1 MLNRR
6 DILKTLA
13 ATGAASIL
21 PLAASPAF
29 AEAKKRGIKQ
39 SVCLWCY
46 NGYLNNKGISFD
58 DFCKYCQELG
68 LKSIELTGPGQWE
81 TMKKYG
87 LICAMSNSHS
97 IGHGFNR
104 VEHHEGLFKT
114 VRKSIDET
122 SEAGFPNVIVF
133 SGNCNGMD
141 KKEGLKNCA
150 IGIKELVPYAKEKN
164 VVLCME
170 FLNSKG
176 HKDYMADTTAWCVEL
191 VNEVASDNF
200 KVLYDIFHAA
210 EMDENPLEDIR
221 KHHACWGHYHTGG
234 YPGRA
239 EIDMASQK
247 LDYAELMN
255 AIADTGYT
263 GYVGQEFCPR
273 RDAYTS
279 LKEAVELCDV

>member
-1 MLNRR
+1 MMNRR
-6 DILKTLA
+6 DILKSLA
-13 ATGAASIL
+13 AAGIVLPFAGSAAM
-21 PLAASPAF
+21 AQATKF
-29 AEAKKRGIKQ
+29 NIKQ

-46 NGYLNNKGISFD
+46 NGYLGGKGISFD

-68 LKSIELTGPGQWE
+68 LKSVELTGPGQWE

-104 VEHHEGLFKT
+104 TEHHEGLIKT
-114 VRKSIDET
+114 VKKSIDET
-122 SEAGFPNVIVF
+122 SAAGFPNVICF
-133 SGNCNGMD
+133 SGNNDGMD

-150 IGIKELVPYAKEKN
+150 IGMKELVPYAKEKN

-170 FLNSKG
+170 FLNSHG
-176 HKDYMADTTAWCVEL
+176 HKDYMGDSTEWFVEL
-191 VNEVASDNF
+191 VHEVASDNF

-210 EMDENPLEDIR
+210 EMGENPLEDIR
-221 KHHACWGHYHTGG
+221 KHHLCWGHYHTGG

-247 LDYAELMN
+247 LDYAELMQ
-255 AIADTGYT
+255 AIAETGYKM
-263 GYVGQEFCPR
+263 YVGQEFCPR
-273 RDAYTS
+273 RDAFES

>member
-6 DILKTLA
+6 SILKTIA
-13 ATGAASIL
+13 AAGVASVL
-21 PLAASPAF
+21 PMSAEMAF
-29 AEAKKRGIKQ
+29 AQAKNDRIKQ

-46 NGYLNNKGISFD
+46 NGYLNNKGISFE

-68 LKSIELTGPGQWE
+68 LKSIELTGPGEWE

-104 VEHHEGLFKT
+104 IEHHKELIET
-114 VRKSIDET
+114 VKKSIDET
-122 SEAGFPNVIVF
+122 SAAGFPNVICF
-133 SGNCNGMD
+133 SGNCDGMD

-150 IGIKELVPYAKEKN
+150 IGLKELTPYAKEKN
-164 VVLCME
+164 ITLCME
-170 FLNSKG
+170 FLNSHG
-176 HKDYMADTTAWCVEL
+176 HKDYMADTTDWCVAM

-200 KVLYDIFHAA
+200 KVLYDIYHAA
-210 EMDENPLEDIR
+210 EMGEDPMKDIE
-221 KHHACWGHYHTGG
+221 KYHACWGHYHTGG

-239 EIDMASQK
+239 EIDKDSQK
-247 LDYAELMN
+247 LNYPELML
-255 AIADTGYT
+255 AIVETSYK

-273 RDAYTS
+273 RDAYES
-279 LKEAVELCDV
+279 LKEAVTLCDV